1 MTNWNRTDIDG
12 ILRAITLPSG
22 DWSIC
27 TVEEL
32 RESYSRKKE
41 EVEDRRTNPLRVIH
55 LRSDMR
61 HIKEELKS
69 KGATLEAT

>member
-1 MTNWNRTDIDG
+1 MTNWNRTDIAG

-41 EVEDRRTNPLRVIH
+41 ETEHPECNPLRKIH

-61 HIKEELKS
+61 HIVEELKS
-69 KGATLEAT
+69 KGA